1 MQQQA
6 SLRDLTERILDEF
19 RRRRYS
25 EVTLA
30 GYRRRLDELISFA
43 EERGERLFSEA
54 AAKSFIYEKF
64 GFVVDDLFTWSNSK
78 DAYAR
83 QYLRTSR
90 VLLEFQQFGTIC
102 ARMPGRLQ
110 RAALPDG
117 LQGALDSFDG
127 ECRRRGLSDETIRT
141 RGERIK
147 RFLLWEADR
156 GVVECSGIGPGD
168 AAEYVTGL
176 VSLHERTVQTVL
188 TTLRCF
194 LRHLYLWGLTGADLS
209 ITVPAP
215 KRYCA
220 PSLPELWTPEDI
232 DKLFTRVDRGN
243 PAGKR
248 DYAMLLVV
256 ARLGLRP
263 VDVREL
269 RLGDLRWND
278 KEVRIVQHKTRV
290 ALTLPLPDDVGW
302 ALIDYLEH
310 ARPDSDDDHVFLQM
324 IAPFGPFT
332 TSDAINN
339 VLVRRARQAGIRR
352 ESGGK
357 TVHSLRHSL
366 ASRMLGQGVPL
377 EDIMRVLGHVNRR
390 TTSVYLHMDDEA
402 LARCALDPEA
412 VVS

>member
-6 SLRDLTERILDEF
+6 GLHELTERVLDEL

-30 GYRRRLDELISFA
+30 GYRRRLEELMGFA
-43 EERGERLFSEA
+43 EKRGEGLFCEA
-54 AAKSFIYEKF
+54 TAKDFIYEKF
-64 GFVVDDLFTWSNSK
+64 GFEVDNIFTWSNSK
-78 DAYAR
+78 DAYLR
-83 QYLRTSR
+83 QYLRSSR
-90 VLLEFQQFGTIC
+90 VLLEFQRFGTIC
-102 ARMPGRLQ
+102 ARMPGKLQ

-117 LQGALDSFDG
+117 LQEALDSFDG
-127 ECRRRGLSDETIRT
+127 ECCRRGLSSETIRT
-141 RGERIK
+141 RGERVK

-156 GVVECSGIGPGD
+156 GVADCSGLGPDD
-168 AAEYVTGL
+168 AAEYVMSL

-188 TTLRCF
+188 TTMRCF
-194 LRHLYLWGLTGADLS
+194 LRHLFLWGMTGVDLS
-209 ITVPAP
+209 ATVPAP

-220 PSLPELWTPEDI
+220 PSLPELWAQEDI
-232 DKLFTRVDRGN
+232 DKLFDCIDRGN

-263 VDVREL
+263 IDVREL
-269 RLGDLRWND
+269 RLGDLRWDD
-278 KEVRIVQHKTRV
+278 KEIRIVQHKTRV
-290 ALTLPLPDDVGW
+290 ALTLPMPDDVGW

-324 IAPFGPFT
+324 VAPFAPFA

-339 VLVRRARQAGIRR
+339 ALVRRARQAGIKR
-352 ESGGK
+352 ERGGK

-390 TTSVYLHMDDEA
+390 TTNIYLHMDDEA

-412 VVS
+412 VVA